1 VPEGVW
7 DGAGVGGGG
16 GVGGLGPEVSFLGRG
31 GGGCLVSD
39 P

>member
-1 VPEGVW
+1 VSEGVW

-16 GVGGLGPEVSFLGRG
+16 GVGGVGSEVSVLGR
-31 GGGCLVSD
+31 GGCLVSD